1 MDAKQRD
8 SAVPII
14 RQLVMAGVKRA
25 LQDPRVRAKAADV
38 AQKEVKPRVEAAARI
53 GREQLASARQDWRQA
68 SQEVDPREK
77 PAEFAGRLVGRVKR
91 RLID

>member
-1 MDAKQRD
+1 M
-8 SAVPII
+8 PII

-25 LQDPRVRAKAADV
+25 LQDPQVRAKAAEV
-38 AQKEVKPRVEAAARI
+38 AQKEVKPRVEAAARV

-77 PAEFAGRLVGRVKR
+77 PAEFAGHLVGRVKR

>member
-1 MDAKQRD
+1 MAQR
-8 SAVPII
+8 
-14 RQLVMAGVKRA
+14 
-25 LQDPRVRAKAADV
+25 
-38 AQKEVKPRVEAAARI
+38 EVKPRVEAAARV
-53 GREQLASARQDWRQA
+53 GKEQLASARQDWREA

>member
-1 MDAKQRD
+1 ME
-8 SAVPII
+8 
-14 RQLVMAGVKRA
+14 GVKRA

-38 AQKEVKPRVEAAARI
+38 AQKEVKPRMQAAARV
-53 GREQLASARQDWRQA
+53 GREQLTSAKLDWQKA

>member
-1 MDAKQRD
+1 M
-8 SAVPII
+8 PII
-14 RQLVMAGVKRA
+14 RQLVIAGVRRA

-38 AQKEVKPRVEAAARI
+38 AQKEVKPRVQAAARV
-53 GREQLASARQDWRQA
+53 GREQLTSAKQDWQKA
-68 SQEVDPREK
+68 AQEVDPREK